1 MSLMELPQIQ
11 HLSSK
16 EKLELVKEIWIS
28 IDDYEDDLAI
38 SSEEKSLLDSRWASH
53 IADPSSAIDL
63 DELKARMLKRL

>member
-1 MSLMELPQIQ
+1 MSLLELPQIQ

-28 IDDYEDDLAI
+28 IDDFEDDLAI
-38 SSEEKSLLDSRWASH
+38 SSEEKSLLDSRWTSH

-63 DELKARMLKRL
+63 DELKARVLKRL